1 MPENNTLPED
11 ITDFTKSPMR
21 KRPVRVKPA
30 VEGINVSTSTI
41 SVSNTVPRKQTISEM
56 DEGRIMSSSI
66 ASRSTLKKTHRV
78 RTFFVWVMLLAGLTF
93 VGYWTYQLYWVQS
106 SDTEVVVEDGNKN
119 TYAPIPTVST
129 TTPSERA
136 TSTPEIMMTA
146 SSTPT
151 STPSFMNPMVKI
163 GQTETGYLNVRS
175 EPATSGTVLV
185 KVNPGETYPYL
196 SKKSGW
202 YNIQLSNGKT
212 GWVLGQYV
220 TEVQ

>member
-1 MPENNTLPED
+1 MPENNTSPED
-11 ITDFTKSPMR
+11 TTDFTKSPIR

-30 VEGINVSTSTI
+30 VEGINVSTNTV
-41 SVSNTVPRKQTISEM
+41 SVSSGAPRKQTIPEM
-56 DEGRIMSSSI
+56 DEGRIMTSSV
-66 ASRSTLKKTHRV
+66 ASRATKKTHPV
-78 RTFFVWVMLLAGLTF
+78 RTFFVWVILLAGLAF

-106 SDTEVVVEDGNKN
+106 SNTETVVEDENQN

-129 TTPSERA
+129 TTPSE
-136 TSTPEIMMTA
+136 TSSSTPETITTLT
-146 SSTPT
+146 TPT
-151 STPSFMNPMVKI
+151 STPSFMNPMIKI

-175 EPATSGTVLV
+175 EPATTGALV
-185 KVNPGETYPYL
+185 TKVNPGETYPYL

-202 YNIQLSNGKT
+202 YNIQLPDGKI